1 MTASIRNTI
10 VTSLLACACV
20 LIISALT
27 RPVWAA
33 PLAQFT
39 PFPTPTPGPDG
50 RIIYTAQEG
59 DSAWRIAA
67 IFGINLDNLRALN
80 KWGETPNIKPGDK
93 ILLGLAGP
101 AEATATLG
109 PTPTSAPLVPSPTP
123 KPGWGNL
130 CILLYDDLNGDS
142 IREESETTI
151 PKGEISVTDRQGS
164 FSQTAT
170 TESGTDP
177 ICFEKLPE
185 GAYNVSV
192 AVPDGYNATTEM
204 NQSIVLKAGD
214 VTQLNFGAQANTQTQ
229 VEAPVPEGNGKSPLL
244 AVAGG
249 LLLVVGIGLALIA
262 SRLAFTRRT
271 GKTES

>member
-1 MTASIRNTI
+1 
-10 VTSLLACACV
+10 
-20 LIISALT
+20 
-27 RPVWAA
+27 
-33 PLAQFT
+33 
-39 PFPTPTPGPDG
+39 
-50 RIIYTAQEG
+50 
-59 DSAWRIAA
+59 
-67 IFGINLDNLRALN
+67 
-80 KWGETPNIKPGDK
+80 
-93 ILLGLAGP
+93 
-101 AEATATLG
+101 
-109 PTPTSAPLVPSPTP
+109 
-123 KPGWGNL
+123 
-130 CILLYDDLNGDS
+130 LLYDDLNGDS

-151 PKGEISVTDRQGS
+151 PKGELSVTDRQGS